1 MIIEQTLHG
10 YDKGHGMLASSFSV
24 RPDED
29 SSLMAI
35 LSDWTGYRNESDDD
49 SYMTFYPLS
58 NGKKY
63 AFAKTWYAEE
73 MERPGCVWTHTLIVN
88 LDEMDRNFD
97 FRLLNNYF
105 KRPNIGDYNYYQH
118 KIEIESF
125 DLKVSNPVFDEF
137 DDISLIVLYLLLLG
151 KNKGLYI
158 YMEKNQKIYVDLCFY
173 LLQYLPLDFL
183 KDVELSTGS
192 VSGRK
197 YGEKDFSILFTNKDT
212 HLSLSDAPW
221 KRQIKMENFHIGLQY
236 IIEQS
241 KKENDSLPSL
251 MRLFKGD
258 ILDSKDKLLAFASLM
273 RMLDSALNGN
283 VNSDQYA
290 EILQLLY
297 SNFPQEDEGVLLK
310 YNFLSKKI
318 SSLYGTEED
327 FLYQIAKL
335 ENDNF
340 LPQESCQFN
349 NRLVALDK
357 ENHKSFLELM
367 NKIAKLEHLN
377 NSAVWSLIYCVNN
390 MEESELLILIEDN
403 WENILPILVTN
414 EKFFKSGIW
423 LRLSKEKFKSIL
435 LLYVEEVFDNFSH
448 WDELLS
454 KVIESEAII
463 NKSLSKMIVSNSY
476 NPVKIIFDTANN
488 NEVTFISPF
497 LLQECLSKISDIL
510 MWMNYQEALND
521 RVEHFILYNIA
532 PDDLEISKL
541 SSNYWNAL
549 LNRDNGEKNI
559 EFYLYIYIL
568 AHNWKD
574 DFSFKM
580 LKQSFYHIYLELS
593 KDKLS
598 NRDWD
603 RILGFTSDIFQIEKW
618 DKCKILSFG
627 LVEYLKKIDINFE
640 ELNNFTP
647 YKKINLLL
655 ICIWG
660 KIKL

>member
-598 NRDWD
+598 NRDW
-603 RILGFTSDIFQIEKW
+603 
-618 DKCKILSFG
+618 
-627 LVEYLKKIDINFE
+627 
-640 ELNNFTP
+640 
-647 YKKINLLL
+647 
-655 ICIWG
+655 
-660 KIKL
+660 